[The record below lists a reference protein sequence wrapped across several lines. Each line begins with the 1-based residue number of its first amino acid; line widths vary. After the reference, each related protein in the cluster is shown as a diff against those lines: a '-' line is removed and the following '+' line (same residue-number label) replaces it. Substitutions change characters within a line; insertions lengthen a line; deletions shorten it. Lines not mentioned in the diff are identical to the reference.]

1 MLAKAIGDPVWLS
14 AIRFGARAMVACTG
28 RDQAAG
34 MGWGVGVRGG
44 QWRGGGSDGHDRH
57 THQAVSH
64 FVCGLY
70 RKTANNVKHRHR
82 LFSRPLITLPRSV
95 DT

>member
-1 MLAKAIGDPVWLS
+1 MHCSQRRS
-14 AIRFGARAMVACTG
+14 AIRCGYRRSGLVLGQWSPAR
-28 RDQAAG
+28 AAG